1 MVDVVLTG
9 SKKLAKLKATL
20 TLEGTMAHINFDVSS
35 TDMKDEATLLKKLKE
50 YQLVT
55 TPKPP
60 ETVTT
65 STSIRT
71 TPVIMDSNEAVTA
84 PTTVNA
90 IDAAVVTP
98 PP

>member
-20 TLEGTMAHINFDVSS
+20 TLEGTMAHINFDVGD
-35 TDMKDEATLLKKLKE
+35 TEMKDETMLLKRLRE
-50 YQLVT
+50 YGILNEPKPEPVT
-55 TPKPP
+55 TP
-60 ETVTT
+60 
-65 STSIRT
+65 TSIRT